1 MKQILL
7 IFAIAFTLVSYSQ
20 DVVYGEEV
28 GENPTEEKSIGI
40 LDYQNR
46 LFLGIS
52 STFFI
57 DFITGPLTEGE
68 IITKKVILN
77 IPTDVSEKTAEQT
90 AYQSFYSIGI
100 TPRYNLQEL
109 SDKAAIAVSAPLSIG
124 FGNSGAA
131 NSDVNGAQGFGNFQL
146 PLLLHL
152 YYGAEAT
159 NRSDEDFGLN
169 IGAGLELNKIGIF
182 NFGTVGTEQPNNK
195 AWIMPS
201 IQAGAQFY
209 RGYSPVEVSIKYGFG
224 QLQEQF
230 VDQYGNR
237 LLDGKKV
244 TRASSLK
251 LSITYLL

>member
-7 IFAIAFTLVSYSQ
+7 ILAIAFTLVGYSQ

-28 GENPTEEKSIGI
+28 GGDISEEKLTGI

-57 DFITGPLTEGE
+57 DYITGPLTDGE
-68 IITKKVILN
+68 IITTKVVN
-77 IPTDVSEKTAEQT
+77 NVPTEVGVPIAEQT

-100 TPRYNLQEL
+100 TPRYNIQEF
-109 SDKAAIAVSAPLSIG
+109 SNKAAIAVSAPLSIG

-131 NSDVNGAQGFGNFQL
+131 NNDVNGAQGFGNFQL

-169 IGAGLELNKIGIF
+169 IGAGFELNKIGIF
-182 NFGTVGTEQPNNK
+182 NFGTTGAEQPNNK

-201 IQAGAQFY
+201 IQVGAQFY
-209 RGYSPVEVSIKYGFG
+209 RGYSPVEVNVKYGFG

-230 VDQYGNR
+230 IDQYGNR

>member
-1 MKQILL
+1 MKKILL
-7 IFAIAFTLVSYSQ
+7 IFAIAFSHTSYSQ
-20 DVVYGEEV
+20 DVVYGEEA
-28 GENPTEEKSIGI
+28 GEDTKEKKIIGL
-40 LDYQNR
+40 LDYENR
-46 LFLGIS
+46 LFFGIS
-52 STFFI
+52 STFLI
-57 DFITGPLTEGE
+57 DFITSPLTFGE
-68 IITKKVILN
+68 IITKKVIN
-77 IPTDVSEKTAEQT
+77 NVPTDVSEPIAEQT
-90 AYQSFYSIGI
+90 SYQSFYSVGI

-109 SDKAAIAVSAPLSIG
+109 SDKVAIAISAPLSVG

-131 NSDVNGAQGFGNFQL
+131 NNDVNGAQGFGNFQL

-159 NRSDEDFGLN
+159 KRSDEDFGLN
-169 IGAGLELNKIGIF
+169 IGAGLEFNKIGIF
-182 NFGTVGTEQPNNK
+182 NFGTVGAEQPNNK

-209 RGYSPVEVSIKYGFG
+209 RGYSPVEVNIKYGFG

-230 VDQYGNR
+230 IDQFGNR

>member
-7 IFAIAFTLVSYSQ
+7 IFAIAFSLISYSQ

-28 GENPTEEKSIGI
+28 KEEVTEQESIGL

-68 IITKKVILN
+68 IITKKVINN
-77 IPTDVSEKTAEQT
+77 IPTDVSEPTAEQT

-100 TPRYNLQEL
+100 TPRYNLKEL
-109 SDKAAIAVSAPLSIG
+109 SDKAAIALSAPLSIG

-131 NSDVNGAQGFGNFQL
+131 NNDVNGAQGFGNFQL
-146 PLLLHL
+146 PLLLNL

-159 NRSDEDFGLN
+159 NRSVEDFGLN

-182 NFGTVGTEQPNNK
+182 NFGTMGAEEPNNK
-195 AWIMPS
+195 AWIMTS

-209 RGYSPVEVSIKYGFG
+209 RGYSPVEVNLKYGFG

-230 VDQYGNR
+230 IDQFGNR